1 MIFLIEYDRH
11 AGHLASIRTFESS
24 ERQAASAARLKL
36 EIALM
41 TEGRKREVVLLEAAS
56 EEALRKT
63 HGRYF
68 RDVRQMSDSIEQINK
83 RPTGSIDTEKV

>member
-1 MIFLIEYDRH
+1 LIFLIEYDRNT
-11 AGHLASIRTFESS
+11 GHLASMRTFDSS
-24 ERQAASAARLKL
+24 ERQAASSARLEL

-41 TEGRKREVVLLEAAS
+41 TEGRSREVVLLEADS

-68 RDVRQMSDSIEQINK
+68 RDVRQMSDSIDKINK
-83 RPTGSIDTEKV
+83 RPTSNS